1 MPLRLRLVI
10 AREGDVLTIR
20 FGPRR
25 STSLSAGISVWLA
38 LLFLLSAEATSVLWA
53 GGFGVLI
60 WSYFGILLLLMW
72 TFGLRILFWNLRFTT
87 RIVISLRIIMVYKGI
102 CRQRKT
108 LECELTPLMW
118 FWLGIP
124 APPGF
129 RAYYEFLGMGTWAPI
144 RRSCPYSVCT
154 NIPDSCSRHGSG
166 FGPHCETLSLAGPP
180 PSGRRR
186 IS

>member
-87 RIVISLRIIMVYKGI
+87 RIVISPRIIMVYKGI

-129 RAYYEFLGMGTWAPI
+129 RADYEFLGLGTWYLEM
-144 RRSCPYSVCT
+144 C
-154 NIPDSCSRHGSG
+154 
-166 FGPHCETLSLAGPP
+166 GPNDRVILL
-180 PSGRRR
+180 RR
-186 IS
+186 INRDEAHQIATAIGATGLPIEGMVNELLS